1 MERFITGMVG
11 RPPGPAQRFVHMAET
26 SAGPVRTNGQGMA
39 LELYRKKRNFRTTPE
54 PRGKAVRRR
63 TRELSFVIQKHRASR
78 LHYDFRLELDG
89 VLLSWAVPK
98 GPSLDP
104 GVKRLA
110 MHVEDHPIE
119 YGEFEGVIPPKQ
131 YGSGT
136 VLLWDR
142 GTWKPREDPATGYR
156 KGRLKFELKGRKL
169 HGGWMLVRS
178 RSRQYGNGDGD
189 KAWLLFKEKDEHA
202 RPEDE
207 ASIVEDEPASVA
219 SGRTLEEIARDAD
232 RVWQSNQS
240 VAANVKAGAIRRR
253 KARARPPV
261 DPSGTEG
268 AREAP
273 IPDFIRPQL
282 ATLVKQS
289 PAGDNWLHEIKLDG
303 YRMICRI
310 ERGKVR
316 MVSRNGNE
324 WTAKFPEIAKALAR
338 LPVQSAW
345 IDGEVVVL
353 QKNGVSSFQ
362 ALQNALSGPHAANL
376 HFYAFDLP
384 YLDGYDLRQ
393 APLVERKRLL
403 EQLLAGAP
411 AILHYSP
418 HVQGQGRE
426 FYEQGC
432 RLKLE
437 GVIAKLADAPYS
449 SGRGRSWVKVKCIQR
464 QEMVIGGYTDPEGS
478 RTGLGALLLG
488 VYEPGGK
495 LRYSGRVGTGFNE
508 ATLKD
513 LRRRLG
519 KLEQDTAPFH
529 NPPRGWDAKG
539 AHWVKPELVG
549 EVAFTEWTNEG
560 TLRHPSFQGL
570 RLDKKPREVVREIPA
585 AAPSDDARPGP
596 ARRAA
601 APRAPKKRGGR
612 KAHGEDVEVGAVRLS
627 NPDKAL
633 YPESG
638 ITKRDLADYYAA
650 AAAWILPHLAQRPL
664 SLVRCPNGWRKQ
676 CFFQKNADKSTSGA
690 LERVTVRTSEG
701 PASYMMANSADAL
714 TALVQMGVL
723 EIHPWGSTARSQG
736 CPDRIIFDIDP
747 GEGVEWPEVAQA
759 AREVRT
765 LLEGLGLQS
774 FVKTTGGKGLHVVAP
789 VQPRVGWDDVKGF
802 SKAIA
807 DLFARTFPERFT
819 SNMAKAKRGGKMF
832 IDYLR
837 NAEGATAVSAYST
850 RARANAPVA
859 VPLAWKE
866 LGARDV
872 RFDHFHIGNVPQRL
886 ARLKADPWEGFF
898 DLRQSVTAKMM
909 KEVGY
914 KK

>member
-1 MERFITGMVG
+1 
-11 RPPGPAQRFVHMAET
+11 
-26 SAGPVRTNGQGMA
+26 MA
-39 LELYRKKRNFRTTPE
+39 LETYRKKRNFHATPE
-54 PRGKAVRRR
+54 PRGRAVRRR
-63 TRELSFVIQKHRASR
+63 SRDLSFVIQKHRASR
-78 LHYDFRLELDG
+78 LHYDFRLELNG

-156 KGRLKFELKGRKL
+156 KGRLKFELNGKKL
-169 HGGWMLVRS
+169 RGGWMLVRS
-178 RSRQYGNGDGD
+178 GGRKYNGDGD
-189 KAWLLFKEKDEHA
+189 KAWLLFKERDQYA
-202 RPEDE
+202 RPADE
-207 ASIVEDEPASVA
+207 ASIVDDEPASVA

-232 RVWQSNQS
+232 RVWQSSKS

-253 KARARPPV
+253 KARPRAQASSVR
-261 DPSGTEG
+261 G
-268 AREAP
+268 ARAAP
-273 IPDFIRPQL
+273 SPEFIEPQL
-282 ATLVKQS
+282 ATLVKES
-289 PAGDNWLHEIKLDG
+289 PAGDDWVHEIKLDG
-303 YRMICRI
+303 YRMICRL
-310 ERGKVR
+310 EHGKVR
-316 MVSRNGNE
+316 MYSRNRNE
-324 WTAKFPEIAKALAR
+324 WTSKFPGIAEALAR
-338 LPVQSAW
+338 LPVESAW

-362 ALQNALSGPHAANL
+362 ALQNALSARPAANL

-384 YLDGYDLRQ
+384 YLDGHDLRQ

-403 EQLLAGAP
+403 ERLLAGAP
-411 AILHYSP
+411 AALHYSP

-437 GVIAKLADAPYS
+437 GVIAKRADAPYL
-449 SGRGRSWVKVKCIQR
+449 SGRGRAWVKVKCIQR
-464 QEMVIGGYTDPEGS
+464 QEMVIGGYTDPEGA

-513 LRRRLG
+513 LRRRLE

-529 NPPRGWDAKG
+529 NPPRGWEARG

-549 EVAFTEWTNEG
+549 EVAFTEWTHAG

-570 RLDKKPREVVREIPA
+570 RLDKKPREVVREVPA
-585 AAPSDDARPGP
+585 AAPPDDAQPKA

-601 APRAPKKRGGR
+601 APRAKRKGGGQAR
-612 KAHGEDVEVGAVRLS
+612 HGEDVALGAVRLS

-633 YPESG
+633 YPEAG

-650 AAAWILPHLAQRPL
+650 VAKWILPHLAQRPL
-664 SLVRCPNGWRKQ
+664 SLVRCPNGWAKQ
-676 CFFQKNADKSTSGA
+676 CFFQKNADRSSPES

-747 GEGVEWPEVAQA
+747 GEDVEWDEVARA
-759 AREVRT
+759 SREVRT
-765 LLEGLGLQS
+765 LLEGLGLRS
-774 FVKTTGGKGLHVVAP
+774 YVKTTGGKGLHVVVP
-789 VQPRVGWDDVKGF
+789 VQPRVAWDEVKGF

-819 SNMAKAKRGGKMF
+819 SNMAKARRRGKIF

-837 NAEGATAVSAYST
+837 NAEGATAVCAYST

-859 VPLAWKE
+859 TPLAWNE
-866 LGARDV
+866 LGGKDL
-872 RFDHFHIGNVPQRL
+872 RFHHFHIGNVPQRL
-886 ARLKADPWEGFF
+886 ERLKADPWDGFF
-898 DLRQSVTAKMM
+898 EVRQSVTAKMM

-914 KK
+914 GK